1 MIKVRK
7 INFEFPDDIPFY
19 FNPLNRESSVLA
31 NTLSFL
37 APAFERYFIR
47 GIRAAMPKVR
57 NAAVRQEADLF
68 CKQEGQHSKIHIDH
82 QNMLLRK
89 YPSLESVRDRVNA
102 SYADLLEN
110 ESNEF
115 ALAYATN
122 IELAFKPMARYLI
135 ENRQHLFGDG
145 DQRISS
151 FILWHFVEEF
161 EHRSAMFNVYQDVV
175 GDYLFRMKTVK
186 RTRQHVGKLG
196 EEVREAMFECEAPP
210 ETTAQGSISRWSRL
224 RLAFGLFETHS
235 PLHNPDSGGEPKW
248 ITDWL
253 RAEEA
258 GDDMRIISL

>member
-19 FNPLNRESSVLA
+19 FNPRNREASMLA

-47 GIRAAMPKVR
+47 SIREAMPMVQ
-57 NAAVRQEADLF
+57 NPEVQEEADLF

-89 YPSLESVRDRVNA
+89 HPSLETVRDRVNA
-102 SYADLLEN
+102 SYADLLKS
-110 ESNEF
+110 ESNAF

-122 IELAFKPMARYLI
+122 IELAFKPMARYLV
-135 ENRQHLFGDG
+135 ENRHHLFSDG

-175 GDYLFRMKTVK
+175 GDYMFRMKTVK
-186 RTRQHVGKLG
+186 RTRQHVGQLS
-196 EEVREAMFECEAPP
+196 EEVRLAMINCEKPP
-210 ETTAQGSISRWSRL
+210 KTTAAGSISRWSRL
-224 RLAFGLFETHS
+224 RLAMGLFETYS
-235 PLHNPDSGGEPKW
+235 PFHDPESGGEPKW

-253 RAEEA
+253 RAEDA
-258 GDDMRIISL
+258 GDDMRVLRL